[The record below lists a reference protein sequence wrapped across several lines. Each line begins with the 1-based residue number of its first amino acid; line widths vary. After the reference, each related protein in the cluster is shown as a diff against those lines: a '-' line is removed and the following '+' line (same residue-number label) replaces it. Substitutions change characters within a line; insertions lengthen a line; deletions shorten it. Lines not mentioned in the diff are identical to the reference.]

1 MTIADLKR
9 LEEIRDELKR
19 LRSRLEW
26 LRNASTVSATNYS
39 QIGAGGST
47 GDPVART
54 VYAMDDV
61 EYRIGMLKVEGCGI
75 LRDVEPD
82 SLQEVLALFYLEGL
96 PSWAAVSRAMGK
108 HRTYAGRVYRNFRK
122 QLDNASTKSYN

>member
-26 LRNASTVSATNYS
+26 LRNASEVSTANYS
-39 QIGAGGST
+39 QTST
-47 GDPVART
+47 GSGTGDSVSRMVVA
-54 VYAMDDV
+54 VDEI
-61 EYRIGMLKVEGCGI
+61 EYRIGMLKMHGCCI
-75 LRDVEPD
+75 LRDVEQD
-82 SLQEVLALFYLEGL
+82 NLQEVLALYYLEGL
-96 PSWAAVSRAMGK
+96 PSWAEASRVMGK

>member
-1 MTIADLKR
+1 MTKADLNR
-9 LEEIRDELKR
+9 LEEIRTELKR
-19 LRSRLEW
+19 LRTRLES
-26 LRNASTVSATNYS
+26 LRNASEVSVTNYS
-39 QIGAGGST
+39 QIGAGGSA